1 LTSIPQTIQDDYN
14 NKTYDEIS
22 REFQTLF
29 SNAMRAFQL
38 VPLMYNRLTLV
49 DKLSHSQA
57 VKKIHHDH
65 SHLEGFSSRSIRRC
79 LPPDNPTVPRR
90 VRPSWP
96 KNSDT
101 QTDGDVKLSNDEQ
114 YEKDVEKEGPSITDS
129 RFPNKPESSTITS
142 ENLELAG
149 VQRIEDEKQQ
159 LAEQVTI
166 LQKLHIRDRAK
177 IKDLEEVVSNGSSVV
192 AEQILSKTS
201 AAGGIISFEF
211 SFEFEQ
217 IKQHVSSITT
227 QSGPIDKLWFNGSFN
242 KDKCKVI
249 EISLGRLPANNAKP

>member
-1 LTSIPQTIQDDYN
+1 MTSIPQINQDDYN
-14 NKTYDEIS
+14 RRTYEDIS
-22 REFQTLF
+22 REFQALF
-29 SNAMRAFQL
+29 PSAMRAFQL
-38 VPLMYNRLTLV
+38 IPLMYHRLTFV
-49 DKLSHSQA
+49 DKFSHSEA
-57 VKKIHHDH
+57 VQKIHNDH
-65 SHLEGFSSRSIRRC
+65 HHIPGFSRRSITRY
-79 LPPDNPTVPRR
+79 LPTDSPMVPHR

-101 QTDGDVKLSNDEQ
+101 QTDGDVKLSSDEQ
-114 YEKDVEKEGPSITDS
+114 YEKDVENESPAITNS
-129 RFPNKPESSTITS
+129 RFPNKPESSTIAS

-177 IKDLEEVVSNGSSVV
+177 IKDLEEVVSNGSFVV

-201 AAGGIISFEF
+201 AAGEIIPFEF
-211 SFEFEQ
+211 SFELEQ

-242 KDKCKVI
+242 KDTCKVI
-249 EISLGRLPANNAKP
+249 EIFLGRLLGK